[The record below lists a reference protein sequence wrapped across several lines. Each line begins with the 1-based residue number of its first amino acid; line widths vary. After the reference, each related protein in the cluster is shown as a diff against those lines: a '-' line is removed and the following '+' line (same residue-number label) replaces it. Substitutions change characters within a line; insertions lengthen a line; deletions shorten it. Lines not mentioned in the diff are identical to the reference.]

1 MVTLPELQASLAW
14 INPELA
20 LLAFTLLGVL
30 FGAAARER
38 AAGPLAGFAIAALVA
53 CGVLALL
60 RVPSEPVV
68 LFGGPLVVDGFAV
81 YAKALIA
88 FSAAATMLLGAD
100 HFMRSQDY
108 RFEFPLLLVLS
119 TLGLLVMASA
129 NDLMTLYIGIEL
141 QSLGAYVL
149 AAFARND
156 ARSSEA
162 GLKYFVLGALA
173 SGLLLYGASLIYG
186 FTGSVRFDAI
196 GAVLGGPEAAQVRIG
211 VVFGLVFLLCGVAFK
226 LSAAPF
232 HMWTPDVYE
241 GAPTPVTA
249 FFAAAPKAAALV
261 LFARILYGPFQALE
275 ADWTQVVV
283 ALSAISLVVGSLAAL
298 VQTNIKRLMAYSSI
312 ANVGYMLMALAAG
325 PAAGGAS
332 AALVYL
338 LTYLP
343 AAIGVFA
350 IVLSLRRDGRALETL
365 DDFAGLAAE
374 RPWMGAVLTALM
386 FSLTG
391 IPPLAGFFGKW
402 YAFQAAMNAG
412 LWPLVILAAIA
423 TVIGA
428 GYYLRVLALAWFQ
441 PSRGR
446 FEPASGAVVL
456 TAGGSAILIAG
467 VFAVFIGSFTR
478 WAVAAAQ
485 TSFPS

>member
-1 MVTLPELQASLAW
+1 MFTLSELNASLAW
-14 INPELA
+14 VSPELA

-30 FGAAARER
+30 LGAALRDR
-38 AAGPLAGFAIAALVA
+38 AAGVLSGFAIAALIA
-53 CGVLALL
+53 SGVLALL
-60 RVPSEPVV
+60 HVPEEPVV
-68 LFGGPLVVDGFAV
+68 LFGGPLVLDGFAV

-100 HFMRSQDY
+100 HFMQARDH
-108 RFEFPLLLVLS
+108 RFEFSLLVVLS
-119 TLGLLVMASA
+119 TLGLFVMASA
-129 NDLMTLYIGIEL
+129 NDLMALYMGIEL

-149 AAFARND
+149 AAFARNE

-186 FTGSVRFDAI
+186 FTGSVRFDTI
-196 GAVLGGPEAAQVRIG
+196 GAVLAGPEAESARIG
-211 VVFGLVFLLCGVAFK
+211 VVFGLVFLLCGIAFK

-249 FFAAAPKAAALV
+249 LFAAAPKAAALV
-261 LFARILYGPFQALE
+261 LFTRVLYGPFEALE
-275 ADWTQVVV
+275 ADWRQVVI

-298 VQTNIKRLMAYSSI
+298 VQTNVKRLMAYSSI

-325 PAAGGAS
+325 NAAGGAS
-332 AALVYL
+332 AALIYL

-343 AAIGVFA
+343 GAIGVFA
-350 IVLSLRRDGRALETL
+350 ILLSLRREGRALETL
-365 DDFAGLAAE
+365 EDFAGLAAE
-374 RPWMGAVLTALM
+374 RPWLGAMLTALL

-402 YAFQAAMNAG
+402 YAFQAAMTAG
-412 LWPLVILAAIA
+412 LWPLVILAALA
-423 TVIGA
+423 TVVGA
-428 GYYLRVLALAWFQ
+428 GYYLRILAIAWFQ
-441 PSRGR
+441 PSSGPRDA
-446 FEPASGAVVL
+446 ASGAVVL
-456 TAGGSAILIAG
+456 TAGASTILIAG
-467 VFAVFIGSFTR
+467 VLAVFIGPFAR
-478 WAVAAAQ
+478 WAGAAAAA
-485 TSFPS
+485 SFPS